1 MGVSDRIRVGV
12 IGLGY
17 WGPNLARNVAELAEY
32 ELVALCD
39 VRSEALGQVARR
51 HPDARCFLAADEIIG
66 DDSIDAVVV
75 ATTVGT
81 HYQLA
86 RDALEAGKHVFVEK
100 PLATSSEQVRDLM
113 SIAAD
118 TGRVLMP
125 GHTFL
130 YSPPVRAI
138 KELIDAGELGD
149 IYFVSSSRVNLG
161 LHQTDV
167 SVVWDLG
174 PHDFSILRYWLDEL
188 PAQVSAVSRACI
200 IPENPD
206 VAFIA
211 LSYPSGTL
219 VHSEVSWLAPS
230 KLRRTAI
237 VGSQKMVVYDDT
249 SIEPVRIF
257 DSGASLPDPG
267 SFGEYQLSYRT
278 GSIVSPQL
286 AATEPLALELQN
298 FAAAILRGEPLVSS
312 AEMGLDVIR
321 TIEAVERSLR
331 SGGMPVPL
339 DGEPIAELD
348 LELTTRVGEVAHGVT
363 DIEDAQEP
371 RDANSLGT
379 AILGA
384 GPAGLT
390 AAYVHAKRGAP
401 ATVFE
406 ADGTVGGIAKTI
418 EFGGYRLDMGGHRFF
433 TKVEPIRQLWQEMLG
448 DDFLTRPRLSRIYYK
463 GKYFDYPI
471 TAKDVVGR
479 LGLVEATR
487 CALSYL
493 AAKRHRRSEAD
504 TFEEWV
510 TARFGRRLYDAFFRS
525 YTEKLWGIP
534 GSEIRS
540 LWAAQRIKNFSLGKA
555 ILSIL
560 GLNREHVT
568 TLIEEF
574 QYPRLGP
581 GQMWEAFAQNVQ
593 ANGVALRGN
602 SRCVSIRHA
611 ERHVDSIVVQ
621 SNGDREEHAVDGIV
635 SSLPLRDLIKSLD
648 PPAPPAVQTAAAKLR
663 YRDLV
668 VVGLITSQAEP
679 FPDNWI
685 YLHDPAIR
693 AGRVQNFGAWS
704 SAMVKPGTTCLGV
717 EYFCFEGDEIWEMND
732 VEAVALATRELES
745 IGLIDPSCVVD
756 GIKVLVPKAY
766 PMYDS
771 KYEEAVHTVRT
782 YLGSFDNLHPCGRNG
797 LHRYNNQDHSMWTA
811 VLASLNALDG
821 TQHDVWEVNTDED
834 YLEQGTLVEA
844 LFGSHLS
851 GALF

>member
-1 MGVSDRIRVGV
+1 VPLDEE
-12 IGLGY
+12 
-17 WGPNLARNVAELAEY
+17 PVAEL
-32 ELVALCD
+32 
-39 VRSEALGQVARR
+39 
-51 HPDARCFLAADEIIG
+51 
-66 DDSIDAVVV
+66 
-75 ATTVGT
+75 
-81 HYQLA
+81 
-86 RDALEAGKHVFVEK
+86 
-100 PLATSSEQVRDLM
+100 
-113 SIAAD
+113 
-118 TGRVLMP
+118 
-125 GHTFL
+125 
-130 YSPPVRAI
+130 
-138 KELIDAGELGD
+138 
-149 IYFVSSSRVNLG
+149 
-161 LHQTDV
+161 
-167 SVVWDLG
+167 
-174 PHDFSILRYWLDEL
+174 DF
-188 PAQVSAVSRACI
+188 
-200 IPENPD
+200 
-206 VAFIA
+206 
-211 LSYPSGTL
+211 
-219 VHSEVSWLAPS
+219 
-230 KLRRTAI
+230 
-237 VGSQKMVVYDDT
+237 
-249 SIEPVRIF
+249 
-257 DSGASLPDPG
+257 
-267 SFGEYQLSYRT
+267 
-278 GSIVSPQL
+278 
-286 AATEPLALELQN
+286 
-298 FAAAILRGEPLVSS
+298 
-312 AEMGLDVIR
+312 
-321 TIEAVERSLR
+321 
-331 SGGMPVPL
+331 
-339 DGEPIAELD
+339 
-348 LELTTRVGEVAHGVT
+348 ELTTRVGEVAHGVT
-363 DIEDAQEP
+363 EIEDAQES

-390 AAYVHAKRGAP
+390 AAYVHANRGAP

-418 EFGGYRLDMGGHRFF
+418 EFGGYRLDLGGHRFF
-433 TKVEPIRQLWQEMLG
+433 TKVGPIRRLWQEMLG
-448 DDFLTRPRLSRIYYK
+448 DDFLTRPRLSRIYYN

-479 LGLVEATR
+479 LGVVEATR

-493 AAKRHRRSEAD
+493 AAKRHRRAEAD

-581 GQMWEAFAQNVQ
+581 GQMWEAFAECVQ
-593 ANGVALRGN
+593 AKGVALRGN

-621 SNGDREEHAVDGIV
+621 SNGDRDEHAVDAVV
-635 SSLPLRDLIKSLD
+635 SSLPLRDLIQSLD
-648 PPAPPAVQTAAAKLR
+648 PPAPPAVQAAAAKLR

-704 SAMVKPGTTCLGV
+704 SAMVRPGTTCLGV

-771 KYEEAVHTVRT
+771 KYEEAVHTIRT
-782 YLGSFDNLHPCGRNG
+782 YLASFDNLHPCGRNG

-834 YLEQGTLVEA
+834 YLEEGTLVEA

-851 GALF
+851 GALL